1 MIKEADLATE
11 NIKLIPSYPDPDSLR
26 VKTQGICGT
35 VGTTSRYQRL
45 LSGPE
50 DYVYFEG
57 VNGEKF
63 ALQVMG
69 HYDDDAE

>member
-1 MIKEADLATE
+1 MIKKADLATE
-11 NIKLIPSYPDPDSLR
+11 NIKLIPSYPDPESLR

-35 VGTTSRYQRL
+35 LGTNSVHQQY

-57 VNGEKF
+57 VNGEKY
-63 ALQVMG
+63 AIQVMG